1 MDQNNLHSDFE
12 KFVRK
17 ELEAVDK
24 SPSDGLWEKI
34 AAQQQPQ
41 NFRLKVRYYRRYAA
55 AIAAVFLLV
64 TGYLWWG
71 SATKSNNLTAYD
83 AGNRSFIDAFFSPAN
98 TEPILLLPE
107 KSPVSTDIAQLPLKE
122 PVKHVNSFPSW
133 YRQDNVPVD
142 RIRFIAGEGM
152 RYQSPI
158 SGNTVSIAANSLVYA
173 DGSPVQGEVDL
184 FFREYR
190 SVPDILASNLPMHYS
205 DERGN
210 FSFNSG
216 GMFDIRVSQNNEEL
230 FIAPGLAYNIDFTA
244 NNNLSKASL
253 FYFNE
258 NRTKWEYVSDRA
270 FEEDGKGIASFDMR
284 NRNVEARSPLPP
296 ISTESAVATE
306 NKRSNQI
313 DPCLPVLPVYPA
325 EANSVEW
332 VKEAV
337 QLGHDIAYGKRT
349 IPAWFRTNPSGN
361 NAYFATALDRSEI
374 RLIFAK
380 DKGTRF
386 FPQDINGFFTEFDAF
401 KNYYFLRTSDT
412 LTAIQQ
418 EQGNNSVDAVF
429 NNTAVWNNVEINQD
443 KGDKCTILLIQP
455 NGAIRI
461 HAQLR
466 SSTEDGKDVHF
477 NPDAVFARYE
487 QLRAERLSGMSK
499 DLEEFRRF
507 MVVSPM
513 FQPDNEWCFSKREW
527 LKYFSEHLP
536 LMQARYDALIAKGM
550 TTNDAAIKDALD
562 EWAYRSR
569 NIIFERYAKS
579 ASKLNTGA
587 KLASLLQLT
596 GFGVYNCDQIYRIAS
611 SANMINVN
619 FRTAEGEML
628 DIAAL
633 RILDPATRMF
643 FTMDNPKKL
652 YAFPGRN
659 LEIMAT
665 DKNGRVFY
673 FPGPSY
679 AQLNFKNR
687 TGVLLTMTE
696 ITNRV
701 QSPMGWAE
709 VLQL

>member
-1 MDQNNLHSDFE
+1 MWD
-12 KFVRK
+12 
-17 ELEAVDK
+17 
-24 SPSDGLWEKI
+24 KI

-41 NFRLKVRYYRRYAA
+41 NFRMKVRYYRRHAA
-55 AIAAVFLLV
+55 AVAAVFLLV
-64 TGYLWWG
+64 SGYFWWG
-71 SATKSNNLTAYD
+71 SVTEQNNLTAGGPGD
-83 AGNRSFIDAFFSPAN
+83 GSFIDAFFSPAN
-98 TEPILLLPE
+98 TQPILLLPD
-107 KSPVSTDIAQLPLKE
+107 KNPVANEQARLPLKE
-122 PVKHVNSFPSW
+122 PVQHVNAFPSW
-133 YRQDNVPVD
+133 YRQDNVPVE
-142 RIRFIAGEGM
+142 RIQFIAGEGM

-158 SGNTVSIAANSLVYA
+158 SGNTVSIPANSLVYA
-173 DGSPVQGEVDL
+173 DGTSVQGEVDL

-205 DERGN
+205 DERGK

-244 NNNLSKASL
+244 NSNLSKASL
-253 FYFNE
+253 YYFNE
-258 NRTKWEYVSDRA
+258 NRSKWEYVSDRA
-270 FEEDGKGIASFDMR
+270 FQENGKGFSSFDMR
-284 NRNVEARSPLPP
+284 NRNVQARSPLPP
-296 ISTESAVATE
+296 ISTEGSVAAE
-306 NKRSNQI
+306 NPRRNEI
-313 DPCLPVLPVYPA
+313 DPCMPILPVYPND
-325 EANSVEW
+325 ANQVQW
-332 VKEAV
+332 VKDAV

-349 IPAWFRTNPSGN
+349 IPGWFKTNPGGN
-361 NAYFATALDRSEI
+361 DAYFATALDRSEI
-374 RLIFAK
+374 RLIFGK

-386 FPQDINGFFTEFDAF
+386 FPQDINGVFTEFNAF

-418 EQGNNSVDAVF
+418 EQGANSVDAVF
-429 NNTAVWNNVEINQD
+429 NNTAVWNNVEIYQD

-466 SSTEDGKDVHF
+466 SSTEDGKDIHF
-477 NPDAVFARYE
+477 NPDAVFENYQR
-487 QLRAERLSGMSK
+487 LRAKRLAGMSK
-499 DLEEFRRF
+499 ELKELRQF
-507 MVVSPM
+507 MLVSPM
-513 FQPDNEWCFSKREW
+513 FQPENEWCFTKREW
-527 LKYFSEHLP
+527 LNYFDAHLP
-536 LMQARYDALIAKGM
+536 LMQARYDALITRGM
-550 TTNDAAIKDALD
+550 TTNDAAIQEALD

-569 NIIFERYAKS
+569 NILFERYAKS
-579 ASKLNTGA
+579 AAKLNTGA

-596 GFGVYNCDQIYRIAS
+596 GFGVYNCDQIYRIS
-611 SANMINVN
+611 QSANLINVN

-652 YAFPGRN
+652 YAFPGRT

-673 FPGPSY
+673 FPGNSY

-687 TGVLLTMTE
+687 SGVLLTMTE

-709 VLQL
+709 VLSL